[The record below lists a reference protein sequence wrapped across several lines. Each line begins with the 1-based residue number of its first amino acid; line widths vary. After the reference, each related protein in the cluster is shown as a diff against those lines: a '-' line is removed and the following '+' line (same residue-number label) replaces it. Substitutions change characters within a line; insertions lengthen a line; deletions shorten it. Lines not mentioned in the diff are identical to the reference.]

1 MSSSGSVRSLP
12 GTRETPPFAF
22 PVFCRTIGRVLDD
35 EQGPRG
41 NSDRRGAGL
50 ALSPAIVDRL
60 IGRGV
65 NAVGIS
71 PGLAV
76 RGLRAAR
83 RHDSADGAAQD
94 DDDGSPRAMRTL
106 CESIKEALRAVTRP
120 GRARRR
126 LPRDRQRCGT
136 MWG

>member
-1 MSSSGSVRSLP
+1 MSSSGIVRSLT

-22 PVFCRTIGRVLDD
+22 PVLCRTIGWVLDH

-41 NSDRRGAGL
+41 NSERRGAGL

-83 RHDSADGAAQD
+83 CHDSADGAA
-94 DDDGSPRAMRTL
+94 
-106 CESIKEALRAVTRP
+106 
-120 GRARRR
+120 
-126 LPRDRQRCGT
+126 
-136 MWG
+136 